1 MPNPG
6 QVRYMLVEKTI
17 RLEGVAMH
25 IYGEDWPLLV
35 VETLSPIPGVVRYM
49 LVVMSTRFPLVV
61 MTDDQAED
69 GTGGGSQGDTLH

>member
-1 MPNPG
+1 
-6 QVRYMLVEKTI
+6 
-17 RLEGVAMH
+17 MH

-61 MTDDQAED
+61 MRC
-69 GTGGGSQGDTLH
+69 TLLRYSLWLIISRDINASMCNTTHCTCLCVILRHL